1 MKRIF
6 LVLAALIVPLL
17 FAGCSGLGGSID
29 ASAAVQ
35 PGNIVFKD
43 DFSNPKSGWETW
55 NDPNGSMVAYQNDGL
70 RFFVNEKQF
79 DYWSRPGVRA
89 LDVRLEV
96 DVIKLGGPND
106 NDFGMICRYQDRDN
120 FYAFLA
126 SSDGYAGILKV
137 QNGSYQILTG
147 PQMKFSE
154 NIRQGEALNH
164 LRADCNGSTLTLQVN
179 GHPFLSA
186 EDADF
191 KAGEIGLLAGTG
203 EKSGADVFFDNFWA
217 YRP

>member
-1 MKRIF
+1 MKNEN
-6 LVLAALIVPLL
+6 LVYTSPLVERNASREMAEL
-17 FAGCSGLGGSID
+17 F
-29 ASAAVQ
+29 
-35 PGNIVFKD
+35 
-43 DFSNPKSGWETW
+43 
-55 NDPNGSMVAYQNDGL
+55 
-70 RFFVNEKQF
+70 
-79 DYWSRPGVRA
+79 
-89 LDVRLEV
+89 
-96 DVIKLGGPND
+96 
-106 NDFGMICRYQDRDN
+106 
-120 FYAFLA
+120 
-126 SSDGYAGILKV
+126 
-137 QNGSYQILTG
+137 G